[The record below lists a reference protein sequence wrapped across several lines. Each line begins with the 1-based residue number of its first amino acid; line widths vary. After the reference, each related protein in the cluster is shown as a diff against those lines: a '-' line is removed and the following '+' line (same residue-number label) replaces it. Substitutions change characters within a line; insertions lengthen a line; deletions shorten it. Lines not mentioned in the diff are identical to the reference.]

1 MYTTPCSKKYE
12 DSFHNKTYMH
22 SGCHAEYIYSCIL
35 YALSYTMH
43 DINLGIE
50 TSTNLCGCSG
60 HMFSCM
66 QDMFCIGTIY
76 SACIVLYSVE
86 LWLNTWVTLTTF
98 LCCLSCI
105 SVTKL
110 EKLSLVTLVS
120 EDLFS
125 FIPGISTTNHAT
137 KELRACRCVRSKQQH
152 TSKDFNNRGKH
163 LNCTIYITA
172 KKIGCF
178 NHRVVTLVAVKL

>member
-12 DSFHNKTYMH
+12 DGFHNKMYMH

-66 QDMFCIGTIY
+66 HAGY
-76 SACIVLYSVE
+76 VLY
-86 LWLNTWVTLTTF
+86 WDYIF
-98 LCCLSCI
+98 CLHS
-105 SVTKL
+105 
-110 EKLSLVTLVS
+110 SL
-120 EDLFS
+120 
-125 FIPGISTTNHAT
+125 
-137 KELRACRCVRSKQQH
+137 
-152 TSKDFNNRGKH
+152 
-163 LNCTIYITA
+163 
-172 KKIGCF
+172 
-178 NHRVVTLVAVKL
+178 